1 MNPAIAALLLR
12 IRALEEELDNELAKR
27 SAELKFTLHAKKVTF
42 DQLVTRQHRQF
53 RMGLLRYVLGS
64 RPLIL
69 LTAPVI
75 YSMVLPLLLLDLLF
89 SLYQL
94 ICFPVYGIVKV
105 RRSDYLIFDR
115 NQLAYLNLVERLN
128 CAYCSYGN
136 GVIAYA
142 REIAA
147 RTEQYWCPIKH
158 ARRMQGAHARYPEFV
173 DYGDAEAYRSEL
185 AALRKALREI
195 ETR

>member
-12 IRALEEELDNELAKR
+12 IRALEEELDNELAR
-27 SAELKFTLHAKKVTF
+27 RRAELKFTLHAKKVIF

-53 RMGLLRYVLGS
+53 RMGLLHYVLGS

>member
-1 MNPAIAALLLR
+1 
-12 IRALEEELDNELAKR
+12 
-27 SAELKFTLHAKKVTF
+27 
-42 DQLVTRQHRQF
+42 
-53 RMGLLRYVLGS
+53 MGLLRYVLGS